1 MSWKRGRAT
10 IERLIAS
17 GELDQITPAP
27 DVADRLL
34 ADAGAHIG
42 LAEKGIKADAAGALQ
57 LSYDAARK
65 AAVALLAI
73 QGLRATTRGGH
84 IAVLDAAKAQ
94 FNDKGGIA
102 VFGRIN
108 RVRRRRHDS
117 EYPSAD
123 TPAITAGEAQQ
134 AITIAR
140 ETLEAARQIIATGK
154 LGRFE

>member
-1 MSWKRGRAT
+1 MSWTRGRDA

-17 GELDQITPAP
+17 GELEHVTPSR

-34 ADAGAHIG
+34 ADAEAHIRLG
-42 LAEKGIKADAAGALQ
+42 DHGIECDPAGALQ
-57 LSYDAARK
+57 LGYDAARK

-73 QGLRATTRGGH
+73 QGLRPTTRGGH
-84 IAVLDAAKAQ
+84 IAVLDAARAQ

-123 TPAITAGEAQQ
+123 TPAITAGDAQQ
-134 AITIAR
+134 AIAIAR
-140 ETLEAARQIIATGK
+140 ETLEAARKIIATGK
-154 LGRFE
+154 LGPFQ